1 MTITTYALTVIYT
14 VERNI
19 LLKCLYT
26 DYEML
31 TRNTG
36 IFLNSVAFLIAAIKK
51 RRCLAIANM
60 TARCAYI

>member
-51 RRCLAIANM
+51 EDALLSQI
-60 TARCAYI
+60 